1 MGEINMTAQHKAKRH
16 QVISHGKTFIND
28 SKKVNLYKI
37 GAQMKENKLPNIFIV
52 GAIETALEFEGV
64 ADLLTLWSEED
75 EKNEKDKIIS
85 DIQDM
90 IDACNQQETSEGI
103 YVKFNDL
110 DSIANN
116 IRAFKDS
123 LYQKAMEQGGISK
136 LAELTGIPQ
145 PSLSRFF
152 NSNAMPRRATVLKIA
167 KAFKLHEIKIDDL
180 WGNKNTNEQQGPRIA
195 KHH

>member
-1 MGEINMTAQHKAKRH
+1 MGKTNMTAQAKAKQH
-16 QVISHGKTFIND
+16 QTISHGKILIRNNHD
-28 SKKVNLYKI
+28 YSKEVKLFKI
-37 GAQMKENKLPNIFIV
+37 AAQMEKEKLPSIFIV
-52 GAIETALEFEGV
+52 TAIKPALEFEGV
-64 ADLLTLWSEED
+64 ADLLNLWSEED
-75 EKNEKDKIIS
+75 KKNEKEEIIS

-90 IDACNQQETSEGI
+90 IDACTQKETSDEI

-110 DSIANN
+110 EAIANN

-123 LYQKAMEQGGISK
+123 LYQKVMEQGGISK

-167 KAFKLHEIKIDDL
+167 KALNLDEIKIDIL
-180 WGNKNTNEQQGPRIA
+180 WCR
-195 KHH
+195 